1 MKLLKWILISAG
13 GLVVLCAAGLAFIAA
28 TFDPNQYKG
37 QIADLVQE
45 KTHRTLTIE
54 GDIKLSLFPTLGVQL
69 GKTRLSELSN
79 PEEFAALEQMR
90 VSLAL
95 IPLLSKE
102 VVVDEVQLDGLR
114 VNLVKYRD
122 GKTNFDDLLGAK
134 EAAAPTPAPA
144 PPSATPIKFDID
156 GVKVSKASLN
166 WKDETA
172 GTTYTVSD
180 LKLKTGRVAPGIPVE
195 FELSAALS
203 ASQPKME
210 VKLQCSGTLTADP
223 QRQNFS
229 VALLNASV
237 GATGPQLE
245 ALLNIKLSG
254 MEASARAVQV
264 GEMLVTLDAKQG
276 NNAVKGTL
284 STPLAADLE
293 NQVIE
298 LSKLAGKFDVV
309 SPALPMQ
316 KLTVPLTGTV
326 RADLR
331 KQTVHTDL
339 TARVDEST
347 IKAKVDLTD
356 FAAPFTRFDIAIDKF
371 DLDRFLP
378 PAKKRAAGTEPA
390 RPPQTEQPIDFS
402 PIKTLNLAGSLGI
415 DELIASNVKAQSVRM
430 DLKASGGRLDV
441 NPLSAGLYQGKIRG
455 AISVN
460 AHNNQ
465 LAIKQNLSGVAV
477 GPLLRDALQQDLLE
491 GLGDVVLDLTA
502 TGNTV
507 SAIKKSLNGTAALN
521 LKDGAIKGINLARS
535 LRNAKALLTGGKRET
550 EHTAT
555 AGEQTDFA
563 ELTGSFVI
571 RDGVAH
577 NDDLLAK
584 SPFLRLTGAGDI
596 DIAQGSLNY
605 LAKAAVVATSAGQ
618 GGKEMDDLK
627 GLMVPVRASG
637 PFAALKYKLEFGSAF
652 SDSAKQQLDVKK
664 EELKEKLED
673 KLKSRLPGAEK
684 PAGEAAPPATE
695 EGAPAENRE
704 DKFKEKLEKKL
715 KKVF

>member
-1 MKLLKWILISAG
+1 
-13 GLVVLCAAGLAFIAA
+13 
-28 TFDPNQYKG
+28 
-37 QIADLVQE
+37 
-45 KTHRTLTIE
+45 
-54 GDIKLSLFPTLGVQL
+54 
-69 GKTRLSELSN
+69 
-79 PEEFAALEQMR
+79 
-90 VSLAL
+90 
-95 IPLLSKE
+95 
-102 VVVDEVQLDGLR
+102 
-114 VNLVKYRD
+114 
-122 GKTNFDDLLGAK
+122 
-134 EAAAPTPAPA
+134 
-144 PPSATPIKFDID
+144 
-156 GVKVSKASLN
+156 
-166 WKDETA
+166 
-172 GTTYTVSD
+172 
-180 LKLKTGRVAPGIPVE
+180 
-195 FELSAALS
+195 
-203 ASQPKME
+203 
-210 VKLQCSGTLTADP
+210 
-223 QRQNFS
+223 
-229 VALLNASV
+229 
-237 GATGPQLE
+237 
-245 ALLNIKLSG
+245 
-254 MEASARAVQV
+254 
-264 GEMLVTLDAKQG
+264 MLVTLDAKQG